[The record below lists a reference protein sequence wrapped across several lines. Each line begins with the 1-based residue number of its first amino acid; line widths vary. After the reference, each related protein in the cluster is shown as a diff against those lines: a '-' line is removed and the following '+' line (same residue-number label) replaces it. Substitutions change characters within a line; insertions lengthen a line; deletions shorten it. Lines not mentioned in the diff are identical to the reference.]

1 MTTRANKNRKLC
13 TSDSA
18 RKKKKMRTF
27 DTCK

>member
-13 TSDSA
+13 TSDKCE
-18 RKKKKMRTF
+18 KKKKMRTF